1 MQIHH
6 LRIHID
12 LARFLLVGREVFR
25 SVENFWPV
33 ENSFLSVKNFF
44 GSWEFFCR
52 SRIFWPVEN
61 SFCRSRIFWVVEN
74 YFLSYS
80 MQSIWY
86 VPRQGS
92 DTHTLPKGN
101 AWCNPNRELICPWCC
116 TKTQSL
122 LQVYSRR
129 RSKQIYL
136 EKNNTKPR
144 EWKRYID
151 DVFSLWDCNIWS
163 GSFHWT
169 S

>member
-12 LARFLLVGREVFR
+12 LARFLHVGREVFR

-61 SFCRSRIFWVVEN
+61 SFSRSRIFWVVEN
-74 YFLSYS
+74 SFLSYS
-80 MQSIWY
+80 MQSIWD

-92 DTHTLPKGN
+92 DTHTLPVILTENSFAHGV
-101 AWCNPNRELICPWCC
+101 AMD
-116 TKTQSL
+116 TKTAVSFASVFTAEIETNL
-122 LQVYSRR
+122 LG
-129 RSKQIYL
+129 
-136 EKNNTKPR
+136 KNNTKPR
-144 EWKRYID
+144 EWKT
-151 DVFSLWDCNIWS
+151 L
-163 GSFHWT
+163 HWWRFL
-169 S
+169 SMGL